1 MLKLLRLF
9 AVLAAAAAL
18 ALLVTPTANAQQ
30 PTTSVVPLSAECPA
44 AEASGATGFAF
55 VSVNEASG
63 RITYHVVAF
72 NLPGTIT
79 AAHIH
84 GPINPLTGNGPVAVG
99 LELTGANSGVVAS
112 GTATDPADAKLIADN
127 PENFYFNVHTSECSG
142 GALRGSL
149 G

>member
-1 MLKLLRLF
+1 M
-9 AVLAAAAAL
+9 
-18 ALLVTPTANAQQ
+18 
-30 PTTSVVPLSAECPA
+30 
-44 AEASGATGFAF
+44 
-55 VSVNEASG
+55 
-63 RITYHVVAF
+63 VAF

-112 GTATDPADAKLIADN
+112 GTATDAADAKLIADN